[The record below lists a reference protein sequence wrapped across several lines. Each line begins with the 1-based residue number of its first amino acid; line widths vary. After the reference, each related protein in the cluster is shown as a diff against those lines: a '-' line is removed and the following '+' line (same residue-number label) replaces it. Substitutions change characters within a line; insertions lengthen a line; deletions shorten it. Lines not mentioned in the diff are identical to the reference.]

1 MSTVII
7 EFSPTG
13 GTEKVARIIADEWG
27 RETTTI
33 DLADSGNDFSASK
46 INESDR
52 VVIALP
58 VYGGS
63 VPQVALDRLAQ
74 IKGSGAACVLLC
86 VYGNRAFEHAL
97 ADMQVAAEACG
108 FRVVAG
114 IAGVA
119 EHSIAH
125 QYGAGRPDAADAE
138 RLRDFARQIAEKGAG
153 LATMPGDAS
162 DRSGGASANL
172 LVPKPGRGCT
182 RCEACV
188 RLCPVGA
195 IDPASLKA
203 DPRRCIDCMRCVS
216 VCPSNA
222 RKPSAMALAAVGAAL
237 KKACS
242 QRREP
247 ELFL

>member
-46 INESDR
+46 INENDH

-63 VPQVALDRLAQ
+63 VPQVALDRLTQ
-74 IKGSGAACVLLC
+74 IDGNGAASVLLC

-97 ADMQVAAEACG
+97 ADMQIAAEACG

-119 EHSIAH
+119 EHSIAR

-162 DRSGGASANL
+162 DRSGGASVNL

-222 RKPSAMALAAVGAAL
+222 RKPNAMALAAVGAAL

>member
-33 DLADSGNDFSASK
+33 DLDDSGNDFSASI
-46 INESDR
+46 INESDH

-58 VYGGS
+58 VYSGS

-74 IKGSGAACVLLC
+74 IDGNGAASVLLC

-114 IAGVA
+114 IAGIA
-119 EHSIAH
+119 EHSIAR